1 MLSTGVIRWPTDG
14 LILCPGKNL
23 LPSHAQHRKKIGP
36 KIFGQKP
43 ETLLA
48 DGFLSGLPAADAC
61 PADLCMVGKLLAIPA
76 FCLPVSAEEGSAAP
90 VQKQGV
96 VVQNVLHRDAVKGG
110 ELVRKFGR
118 EAAVKCAAFQ
128 IPIELFLHAHHG
140 SNLFLQQVKTI
151 AAPTQTVPWV
161 RDVGVR
167 VVHTVERLRLYGGAG
182 ACQTYL

>member
-1 MLSTGVIRWPTDG
+1 MAKALLTDG
-14 LILCPGKNL
+14 L
-23 LPSHAQHRKKIGP
+23 
-36 KIFGQKP
+36 
-43 ETLLA
+43 
-48 DGFLSGLPAADAC
+48 LSTFPAADAC
-61 PADLCMVGKLLAIPA
+61 PADLCMAGKLLTAPA
-76 FCLPVSAEEGSAAP
+76 FCLPVSAEEVSAAP

-110 ELVRKFGR
+110 ELVRQLRRK
-118 EAAVKCAAFQ
+118 AAVKCAAFQ
-128 IPIELFLHAHHG
+128 ILIESFLHAHHG

-182 ACQTYL
+182 FCQTYLQDV

>member
-1 MLSTGVIRWPTDG
+1 M
-14 LILCPGKNL
+14 
-23 LPSHAQHRKKIGP
+23 
-36 KIFGQKP
+36 
-43 ETLLA
+43 A
-48 DGFLSGLPAADAC
+48 DGFLSGLPAANTC
-61 PADLCMVGKLLAIPA
+61 PAYLGMVGKLLTAPA
-76 FCLPVSAEEGSAAP
+76 FCLPVSAEEGSSAP

-110 ELVRKFGR
+110 ELVRNLRG
-118 EAAVKCAAFQ
+118 EAPTEIAAFKVLVE
-128 IPIELFLHAHHG
+128 PFLHAHHG

-182 ACQTYL
+182 AC

>member
-1 MLSTGVIRWPTDG
+1 MAKALLTDG
-14 LILCPGKNL
+14 L
-23 LPSHAQHRKKIGP
+23 
-36 KIFGQKP
+36 
-43 ETLLA
+43 
-48 DGFLSGLPAADAC
+48 LSTFPAADAC
-61 PADLCMVGKLLAIPA
+61 PADLCVVGKLLAISA

-110 ELVRKFGR
+110 ELVRNLRG
-118 EAAVKCAAFQ
+118 EAPAEIAAFQ
-128 IPIELFLHAHHG
+128 ILIEPFLHANHG

-167 VVHTVERLRLYGGAG
+167 MVHTVERLRLYGSAG
-182 ACQTYL
+182 AC

>member
-1 MLSTGVIRWPTDG
+1 MAKALLTDG
-14 LILCPGKNL
+14 L
-23 LPSHAQHRKKIGP
+23 LPA
-36 KIFGQKP
+36 F
-43 ETLLA
+43 
-48 DGFLSGLPAADAC
+48 PAADAC
-61 PADLCMVGKLLAIPA
+61 PADLCMVGKLLTVPA
-76 FCLPVSAEEGSAAP
+76 FCLPVSSAP

-167 VVHTVERLRLYGGAG
+167 AVHTVERLRLYGGAG
-182 ACQTYL
+182 ACQSYLQDV

>member
-1 MLSTGVIRWPTDG
+1 MAKALLTDG
-14 LILCPGKNL
+14 L
-23 LPSHAQHRKKIGP
+23 
-36 KIFGQKP
+36 
-43 ETLLA
+43 
-48 DGFLSGLPAADAC
+48 LSTLPAADAC
-61 PADLCMVGKLLAIPA
+61 PADLCMVGKLLTVPA
-76 FCLPVSAEEGSAAP
+76 FCLPVSSAP

-96 VVQNVLHRDAVKGG
+96 VVQNILHRDTVKGG

-128 IPIELFLHAHHG
+128 IPIEPFLHAHHG